1 MNKCTAYLIAALAG
15 TLSGAAMAQQSPR
28 CQGKV
33 GETGTFERTLV
44 SGGWTRSYLLH
55 VPETYDATKPVPLV
69 LNFHGLL
76 KSGSYQQDYTGMS
89 DKADEEGFIVAYP
102 DGIESSWNA
111 GICCPP
117 ATTLQVDDVGFARD
131 LVAALSEAYCIDADR
146 VYATGSSNGGM
157 LAHRLGCE
165 AADVFAAIAP
175 ASAYLAVDDCDPGR
189 PVPVIQTQGT
199 ADPVVP
205 YWTAKASNAFWA
217 SNNLCG
223 ATYPYYHEGGATCY
237 AFDGC
242 AEGATVA
249 FCEVKG
255 MGHTW
260 PSDDGNVD
268 WIDATDMFW
277 AFFEAHPMVDQGAR

>member
-1 MNKCTAYLIAALAG
+1 MHKCCLTALLVVSSLSSLAV
-15 TLSGAAMAQQSPR
+15 AQPGSL
-28 CQGKV
+28 CV
-33 GETGTFERTLV
+33 GRRGEAGTFERTLT
-44 SGGWTRSYLLH
+44 SGGMTRTYLLH
-55 VPETYDATKPVPLV
+55 VPASYDGQSPVPLV

-89 DKADEEGFIVAYP
+89 DKADLEGFIVAYP

-111 GICCPP
+111 GFCCPP
-117 ATTLQVDDVGFARD
+117 ATTLGIDDVGFARD
-131 LVAALSEAYCIDADR
+131 LVAAISQEYCIDPDR

-157 LAHRLGCE
+157 LSHRLGCE

-175 ASAYLAVDDCDPGR
+175 ASAYIAVDDCAPIR

-205 YWTAKASNAFWA
+205 YWTAKVSNEFWA
-217 SNNLCG
+217 DNNQCG
-223 ATYPYYHEGGATCY
+223 PASPYYQKGGATCY
-237 AFDGC
+237 AHEGC
-242 AEGATVA
+242 AEDATVS
-249 FCEVKG
+249 FCEVRG

-260 PSDDGNVD
+260 PNDEGQVD

-277 AFFEAHPMVDQGAR
+277 DFFEAHPMAE